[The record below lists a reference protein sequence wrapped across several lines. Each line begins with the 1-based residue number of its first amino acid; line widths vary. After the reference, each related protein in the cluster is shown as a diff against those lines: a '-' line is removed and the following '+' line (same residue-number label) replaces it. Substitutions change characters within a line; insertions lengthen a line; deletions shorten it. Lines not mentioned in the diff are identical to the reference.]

1 MTDHTPPSRPLSP
14 PLAEDPR
21 VADWE
26 RRMEWPL
33 IAVAGVFLVA
43 YAVPIVWPQA
53 SATVQSVCSAV
64 VFGSWLVFVVD
75 YVARLLLSQQRWRFV
90 RGNLL
95 DLAIVAVPLLRPLR
109 LLLLVKA
116 IRRLNRAGATA
127 MRGRVVLY
135 AVAGSALLVLAGAL
149 AVTDAERGAADST
162 IQNVGDGFWW
172 ALVTMATVGYGDTY
186 PVTITG
192 RFVAVGMMLGGIAVL
207 GVVTATLS
215 SWLVQNVEERS
226 DEQRAERRDST
237 DDLWARRGDV
247 EGLVAEVR
255 ALREEVSRLRSN
267 DGVGA
272 TSGASSGSTRGHAP
286 PG

>member
-1 MTDHTPPSRPLSP
+1 MTADAPPRALRPDLD
-14 PLAEDPR
+14 EDPR
-21 VADWE
+21 VAAWE
-26 RRMEWPL
+26 RRMDWPL
-33 IAVAGVFLVA
+33 IAVAGLFLVA
-43 YAVPIVWPQA
+43 YAVPIVWPGVPG
-53 SATVQSVCSAV
+53 SVRDVCSAA
-64 VFGSWLVFVVD
+64 VFAAWLVFVVD
-75 YVARLLLSQQRWRFV
+75 YAARLLISRQRWRFV

-95 DLAIVAVPLLRPLR
+95 DLAVVAVPLLRPLR
-109 LLLLVKA
+109 LLLLLKA
-116 IRRLNRAGATA
+116 IKRLNRAGATA

-135 AVAGSALLVLAGAL
+135 AAAGSALLVLAGAL
-149 AVTDAERGAADST
+149 AVTDAERGAEGST

-186 PVTITG
+186 PVTATG

-226 DEQRAERRDST
+226 DEERAERRDST

-255 ALREEVSRLRSN
+255 ALREEVSRLRS
-267 DGVGA
+267 DAG
-272 TSGASSGSTRGHAP
+272 
-286 PG
+286 

>member
-1 MTDHTPPSRPLSP
+1 MTDHTTPPRALSP
-14 PLAEDPR
+14 ALDEDPR
-21 VADWE
+21 VAEWE
-26 RRMEWPL
+26 RRTEWPL
-33 IAVAGVFLVA
+33 IAAAGVFLVA
-43 YAVPIVWPQA
+43 YAVPIVWPTA
-53 SATVQSVCSAV
+53 PSTVHSVCQWV
-64 VFGSWLVFVVD
+64 VLGSWLVFVVD
-75 YVARLLLSQQRWRFV
+75 YAARLLLSERRWWFV
-90 RGNLL
+90 RHNLL

-116 IRRLNRAGATA
+116 IKRLNRAGATA
-127 MRGRVVLY
+127 MRGKVVLY
-135 AVAGSALLVLAGAL
+135 AAAGSALLVLAGAL
-149 AVTDAERGAADST
+149 AVTDAERGAPDST

-186 PVTITG
+186 PVTVTG

-226 DEQRAERRDST
+226 DEERAERRDST

-255 ALREEVSRLRSN
+255 ALREEVSRLRP
-267 DGVGA
+267 DGGTPAVA
-272 TSGASSGSTRGHAP
+272 EAP
-286 PG
+286 PTPSDTPPAR